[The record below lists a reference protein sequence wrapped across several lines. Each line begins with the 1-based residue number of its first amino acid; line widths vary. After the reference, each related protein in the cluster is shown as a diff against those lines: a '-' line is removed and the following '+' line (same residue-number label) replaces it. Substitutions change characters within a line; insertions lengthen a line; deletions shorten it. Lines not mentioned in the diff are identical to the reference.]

1 MMRWLLAVVATAF
14 VELVTLIAFA
24 LWTLDDFS
32 SIKLGVG
39 GAVALAAATIVGVW
53 SGARLIGAALR
64 HARDRRRDGTQHLG
78 PDREPA
84 LHIELEPEPEIR
96 ERPPAA

>member
-1 MMRWLLAVVATAF
+1 MMRWIFAVVATAF

-39 GAVALAAATIVGVW
+39 GAVALAAATIVTAW
-53 SGARLIGAALR
+53 SGARLISAALR
-64 HARDRRRDGTQHLG
+64 HARERR
-78 PDREPA
+78 PDKGERRSSDVEPS
-84 LHIELEPEPEIR
+84 LHVVSAPEPDMR

>member
-1 MMRWLLAVVATAF
+1 MMRWIFAVMATAF

-39 GAVALAAATIVGVW
+39 GAVALAAATIVAVW
-53 SGARLIGAALR
+53 SGARLISAALR
-64 HARDRRRDGTQHLG
+64 HARKRRPDERRARG
-78 PDREPA
+78 PDVEPS
-84 LHIELEPEPEIR
+84 LHVVAAPEPDMR

>member
-1 MMRWLLAVVATAF
+1 MMRWIFAVIATAF
-14 VELVTLIAFA
+14 VELVTLIAFT

-39 GAVALAAATIVGVW
+39 GAVALAAATIVAVW
-53 SGARLIGAALR
+53 SGARLIGAMIR
-64 HARDRRRDGTQHLG
+64 HGRERRRRDGDHGRL
-78 PDREPA
+78 DVEPSI
-84 LHIELEPEPEIR
+84 HVETVPEMR